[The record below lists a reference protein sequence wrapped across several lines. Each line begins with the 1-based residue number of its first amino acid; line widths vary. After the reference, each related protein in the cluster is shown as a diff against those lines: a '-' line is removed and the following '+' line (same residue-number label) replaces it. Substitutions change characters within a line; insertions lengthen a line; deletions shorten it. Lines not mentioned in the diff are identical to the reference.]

1 MPFVQG
7 SAIDKA
13 MKGSMEQHAEV
24 VHQCIREHLVDHSL
38 KIVATFEDHV
48 LAFTEEH
55 NLLKISYKVNDEGSF
70 EVVSSKASKTIPV
83 IQDED
88 VAVHVSKG
96 LKSLAKKM
104 MSGKKIERTQVRE
117 LAALTQKDED
127 YWMTD
132 IVSKLDETCGGNC
145 DWYKM
150 YEANIERI
158 RTSLHG
164 RIRDIESVV
173 PKTRYTKIAAA
184 KLDAFKDEMKE
195 SLQIIKG
202 LFAEYSVLAEGQVFD
217 DKQEF
222 LIVVRESLIAEA
234 QAVVGLLGK
243 AEKLLGQS
251 ELPLVANAHDKLA
264 DRART
269 MAMVSAYINGR
280 AQPTTDKE

>member
-13 MKGSMEQHAEV
+13 TQGSIEHNAEV
-24 VHQCIREHLVDHSL
+24 VHQCVREHLSDHTL
-38 KIVATFEDHV
+38 NIMATFEDHV

-55 NLLKISYKVNDEGSF
+55 VLLKISYKMNESGTY
-70 EVVSSKASKTIPV
+70 EVVSAKPSKSIPV

-104 MSGKKIERTQVRE
+104 MSGKKVERTQVRE
-117 LAALTQKDED
+117 LAALTRKDED
-127 YWMTD
+127 YWMSD
-132 IVSKLDETCGGNC
+132 IVAKIEESCGEC
-145 DWYKM
+145 EWFKM

-164 RIRDIESVV
+164 RIREIESTV

-184 KLDAFKDEMKE
+184 KLGDFKGEMKE
-195 SLQIIKG
+195 SLQIIG
-202 LFAEYSVLAEGQVFD
+202 NLFAEYAVLVEGQTFD
-217 DKQEF
+217 EKQEF
-222 LIVVRESLIAEA
+222 LTVVRESLIAEA

-269 MAMVSAYINGR
+269 MALVSAYIKGR
-280 AQPTTDKE
+280 AQPTDKE